1 MAAAVAGRIMFANL
15 FVSQAAL
22 AAFVGL
28 LIAVAVS
35 DIRGLTIP
43 NRYSAAI
50 VLLYPIYAVTAPH
63 GVDWIDGAIVGAIAL
78 SIGFVLFAM
87 RFAGGGDVK
96 FFSAVSLWAGSH
108 DVAELAVVTALVGG
122 VLAVAMLIH
131 RRVTAPRTTATGGLA
146 ARMSASVSVF
156 LASLLM
162 RRGRRFGVV
171 ASTAAPGGADA
182 PSPKPEVNP
191 AGSQP
196 VGALPYGAAISVGG
210 IVVAAMLLMRG

>member
-1 MAAAVAGRIMFANL
+1 MFANL
-15 FVSQAAL
+15 FVSQVAL

-50 VLLYPIYAVTAPH
+50 VLLYPIYALTAPH
-63 GVDWIDGAIVGAIAL
+63 GVDWLDGAIVGAIAL

-96 FFSAVSLWAGSH
+96 FFAAVSLWAGSH

-131 RRVTAPRTTATGGLA
+131 RRITAPRTTATGGFA
-146 ARMSASVSVF
+146 ARAGTSISVF
-156 LASLLM
+156 LASLAM
-162 RRGRRFGVV
+162 RRGGRFGVV
-171 ASTAAPGGADA
+171 ASSAAPGGADA
-182 PSPKPEVNP
+182 PNPKPEVNP